1 MTANGGRRGHG
12 TVALALVVMV
22 GAASLTGC
30 RPQGVDIPKG
40 WENLQPC
47 PQREIRVEDLPQI
60 GKPGCDLAFSTV
72 VFEGDY
78 ADYAFAWEAGG
89 GWPVVEIISVG
100 YVTAPTKVVDGKTRE
115 VLVVNWGVPG
125 VGVASIEDGKLRA
138 IWATS
143 PEAEDLQYRQ
153 LEVGGIVVDVD

>member
-1 MTANGGRRGHG
+1 MTVNGRRRGRAIAA
-12 TVALALVVMV
+12 VALAAIV
-22 GAASLTGC
+22 GATSLTGC

-40 WENLQPC
+40 SENLQPC

-72 VFEGDY
+72 EFEGEYFDY
-78 ADYAFAWEAGG
+78 AAGG
-89 GWPVVEIISVG
+89 GGGASVEIGPVGHISS
-100 YVTAPTKVVDGKTRE
+100 PMKVVDGKTRE
-115 VLVVNWGVPG
+115 VIVVNWGVPG

-143 PEAEDLQYRQ
+143 PEAEELQYRQ
-153 LEVGGIVVDVD
+153 LEVEGIDVDVD